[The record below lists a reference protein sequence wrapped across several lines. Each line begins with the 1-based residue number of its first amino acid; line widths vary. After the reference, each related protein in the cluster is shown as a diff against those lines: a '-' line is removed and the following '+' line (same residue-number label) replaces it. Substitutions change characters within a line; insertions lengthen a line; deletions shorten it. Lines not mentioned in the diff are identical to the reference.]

1 MQREIAR
8 QLEMLRSFEES
19 SPEALPSARSAFF
32 SNLPNENGPPLSPR
46 QMPHDESRRGSLAS
60 TSNNRL
66 TPFRPPPPSHLT
78 VSPRRYGSI
87 GASSSYSPS
96 SARAPVQ
103 PPPPPPP
110 SMQHP
115 LVSITSPGPP
125 SNLPRRHTSADIRLH
140 GWQPGIGQG
149 APPSQSPFASG
160 HNSVPWP
167 SSPHRAPIGG
177 DAEIRNA
184 LASYDIRGSTRG
196 STSRAASPPPPDVVQ
211 PPPSASASYAG
222 SKDEAGWQLPGA
234 RYPFKGIDTSA
245 PPTRRSS
252 MASNVHSLLNPA
264 ETAERPEESEDGG
277 GIGGSKRKRVQ

>member
-1 MQREIAR
+1 
-8 QLEMLRSFEES
+8 MLRSFEES
-19 SPEALPSARSAFF
+19 SPDTLPSARSTFF
-32 SNLPNENGPPLSPR
+32 SNLSNDNGPPLSPR
-46 QMPHDESRRGSLAS
+46 QIPHDESRRGSLAS
-60 TSNNRL
+60 NSRL
-66 TPFRPPPPSHLT
+66 TPFRPPAPSHLT

-96 SARAPVQ
+96 SARTPVQ

-115 LVSITSPGPP
+115 LVSVTSPGPP

-140 GWQPGIGQG
+140 GWQPGIGQVQ
-149 APPSQSPFASG
+149 PPSQSPFASG

-177 DAEIRNA
+177 DEQLRNA
-184 LASYDIRGSTRG
+184 FANYDIRGSTRAPG
-196 STSRAASPPPPDVVQ
+196 SNSRAASPPPPDA
-211 PPPSASASYAG
+211 PPLASAATASYAG
-222 SKDEAGWQLPGA
+222 NSKDDAGWQLPGA
-234 RYPFKGIDTSA
+234 RYPFSKTLDASA

-264 ETAERPEESEDGG
+264 ETAERPEESEDAGG
-277 GIGGSKRKRVQ
+277 SGGSKRKRVQ